1 MGFLGSEPKYNPETV
16 NAILE
21 VMQKEL
27 EAEEGRDSSVLNKTN
42 TTLTVSGILL
52 AVVSFLIHDFGGELP
67 RSLLLVLVISALC
80 LFSSILLVT
89 FFVIRTSPFERI
101 DFTVLVGELERDSI
115 EVKGRL
121 IATYKELLVKN
132 SRILDSK
139 VRFLWYSTLLIIGG
153 TFFIISSIIYL
164 YIGYPNH
171 L

>member
-1 MGFLGSEPKYNPETV
+1 MNSKPEYNPETV
-16 NAILE
+16 NAILD

-42 TTLTVSGILL
+42 TILTVSGILL
-52 AVVSFLIHDFGGELP
+52 AVVSFLIHDFGGGLP
-67 RSLLLVLVISALC
+67 QSLLLVLVISALC

-101 DFTVLVGELERDSI
+101 DFTVLVGELGRDSI

-121 IATYKELLVKN
+121 IATYKELLAKN
-132 SRILDSK
+132 SKILDSK
-139 VRFLWYSTLLIIGG
+139 VRLLWYSTLLIIGG

-164 YIGYPNH
+164 YVAYPNH